1 MFSVISYM
9 LPGTGNAPA
18 HLRRV
23 TQLHPVRSMRVIKLN
38 FALKWR
44 ILLFAGLAGLKASQ
58 AAADE
63 SQTSSSLVKVD
74 GVELHCVVRGN
85 GPPLVFIHGALDD
98 YRMWEAEIEAFGR
111 YYRAVAYSRRYNF
124 PNHNSAPVADYSA
137 IVDAEDVAGMIQSLK
152 LGPVHLVAHSYG
164 GYAALFLATRHPE
177 LVRSLVLAEP
187 AVLKWAADRPAGR
200 PLFESFMKMWQ
211 PVREALQSGRDTQ
224 ALEMTLEYFEGK
236 GAFQRLPSS
245 TQQVLRDNLEEWRAL
260 ARSANIFPPL
270 PREQVAR
277 VQVPTLL
284 LTGARTLPIHQFI
297 DAELQSLL
305 PHASSVTIPQAGHE
319 MWADNAEGCRDAT
332 LKFLRKI
339 DSQALS
345 SLPDSR

>member
-1 MFSVISYM
+1 MRILRGPTNRQKKPSKNPVRELIM
-9 LPGTGNAPA
+9 KGNAPTHR
-18 HLRRV
+18 HL
-23 TQLHPVRSMRVIKLN
+23 VRSVRVIRLKC
-38 FALKWR
+38 ALKWR
-44 ILLFAGLAGLKASQ
+44 ILLFAGLAGVTASQ
-58 AAADE
+58 AATDA
-63 SQTSSSLVKVD
+63 SQTSSSLIKVD
-74 GVELHCVVRGN
+74 GVELHYLVRGS
-85 GPPLVFIHGALDD
+85 GPPLVFIHGGLDD
-98 YRMWEAEIEAFGR
+98 YRMWQAEMEPFGR
-111 YYRAVAYSRRYNF
+111 YYRAIAYSRRYNF

-137 IVDAEDVAGMIQSLK
+137 IVDAEDVAGLIQSLK

-187 AVLKWAADRPAGR
+187 AVLSWAADRPAGH

-211 PVREALQSGRDTQ
+211 PVREALQRGRDTQ

-236 GAFQRLPSS
+236 GAFQRLPLSA
-245 TQQVLRDNLEEWRAL
+245 QQLLRDNLEEWRAL

-277 VQVPTLL
+277 IRVPTLL

-305 PHASSVTIPQAGHE
+305 PNASSATIPEAGHE
-319 MWADNAEGCRDAT
+319 MWADNAEACRDAT
-332 LKFLRKI
+332 LKFLRDI
-339 DSQALS
+339 VPAN
-345 SLPDSR
+345 R